1 VVLRA
6 ELGEVSAER
15 DELVATVGALR
26 AKVVELTKQAFGAR
40 SERGKATAGDDDGPG
55 RAPGAAEDS
64 NGGGGNEGREAGGV
78 KRKRGQQ
85 PGSRGHGRRSYD
97 HLPRQERVLMPSTR
111 AAHPHRQSPQPRDES
126 PAGGHAAPKTAAT
139 NPRRTVKVPL
149 TCMILVAVCRTH
161 PPMGSA
167 TAIGEPAATQTPSSG
182 RVPAG
187 QVMRGRPVVP
197 INRR

>member
-1 VVLRA
+1 MIRSACEQHEERIALLEAELVVLRA

-78 KRKRGQQ
+78 KRERGQR
-85 PGSRGHGRRSYD
+85 PGGHGRRSYD
-97 HLPRQERVLMPSTR
+97 HLPREERVHEPDPELLVCGSCG
-111 AAHPHRQSPQPRDES
+111 
-126 PAGGHAAPKTAAT
+126 AGYVAFGEE
-139 NPRRTVKVPL
+139 RRPL
-149 TCMILVAVCRTH
+149 CQHGLRH
-161 PPMGSA
+161 LL
-167 TAIGEPAATQTPSSG
+167 
-182 RVPAG
+182 
-187 QVMRGRPVVP
+187 
-197 INRR
+197 